1 MLCRSRQCRSLS
13 LQATAWFQSTQ
24 VVLGREL
31 VFCGVVCVYICEHS
45 LGTKH
50 RPHRLHLAS
59 TLLLR
64 LCRSH
69 PWPRRASWQVRPV
82 HLYKVHAVLV
92 EWVLYYMYVNR
103 GCTALRRLPC
113 TIITAAVCWCVG
125 LHSPR
130 AAWSQLD
137 CGASTCAWDRWPEIS
152 DLATL
157 SLCSHHSTSS
167 VGSMLQPLQ
176 RGCLSVLLGL
186 LD

>member
-13 LQATAWFQSTQ
+13 LQATAWFKSTQ

-31 VFCGVVCVYICEHS
+31 VFCSVVCVYICEHS
-45 LGTKH
+45 LGK
-50 RPHRLHLAS
+50 
-59 TLLLR
+59 LR

-69 PWPRRASWQVRPV
+69 PRPRRASWQVQPV
-82 HLYKVHAVLV
+82 HLYKMHAALV
-92 EWVLYYMYVNR
+92 EWVLYNMYVNR

-137 CGASTCAWDRWPEIS
+137 CGASTCAWNRWPEIS

-176 RGCLSVLLGL
+176 GGCLSVLLGL